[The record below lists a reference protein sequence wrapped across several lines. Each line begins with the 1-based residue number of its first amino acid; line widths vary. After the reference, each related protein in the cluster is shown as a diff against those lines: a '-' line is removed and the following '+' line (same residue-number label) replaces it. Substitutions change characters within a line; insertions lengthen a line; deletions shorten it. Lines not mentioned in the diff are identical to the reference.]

1 MKTLLYKLALSA
13 GLISGTALFAHA
25 QTIGI
30 AVDINANGVGI
41 VGPSIVKI
49 IGSPYIY
56 SEWVKSIVK
65 MEDGTVYKDLKLNY
79 NQQDDRPIFIA
90 DNKALQYFAKPVKEF
105 TLYNITNQNQET
117 KTFRNGFPKLDNA
130 TTSSFYEVLSE
141 GKINLIKHT
150 SKKLV
155 EERGAGSINV
165 SKQITESSKYYIG
178 KGEQYTKIKKN
189 KKSVLDVLKDKEEIL
204 STYISANSLNLSED
218 ADLVKLCNYYNT
230 L

>member
-13 GLISGTALFAHA
+13 GMITGTVLFGQA

-30 AVDINANGVGI
+30 AIDINANGVAI
-41 VGPSIVKI
+41 TGPSITKI

-79 NQQDDRPIFIA
+79 NQLDDRPIFIA

-105 TLYNITNQNQET
+105 TLYNVTNQNQEV
-117 KTFRNGFPKLDNA
+117 KTFRKGFPKLDDA

-141 GKINLIKHT
+141 GKVNLIKHT
-150 SKKLV
+150 SKKIV

-165 SKQITESSKYYIG
+165 SKQIKETSKYYLG

-189 KKSVLDVLKDKEEIL
+189 KKSVLDILKDKGEML
-204 STYISANSLNLSED
+204 NTYISTNSLNLSED
-218 ADLVKLCNYYNT
+218 ADLVKVCNYYNT